1 MQRRCRS
8 NAEVMQKV
16 SRIPLS
22 RLEMAARVD
31 RRSSLF
37 VYMVEHHA
45 DLSGVLV
52 RAGRPNWKALSK
64 EFAAAGLTDING
76 NPPTDAVSRNTWVRV
91 RALVAKEGAPTTRP
105 RRERPSAAVATPGA
119 GGPTQLPPGPSA
131 GLAGATTP
139 PRSACTRPTFTFPT
153 RTTLKPRK
161 DDE

>member
-1 MQRRCRS
+1 M
-8 NAEVMQKV
+8 

-22 RLEMAARVD
+22 RLEKAARVD

-37 VYMVEHHA
+37 VYMLEHHA

-52 RAGRPNWKALSK
+52 RAGRPNWKALSQ

-76 NPPTDAVSRNTWVRV
+76 NPPTDAVSRNTWVKV
-91 RALVAKEGAPTTRP
+91 CALLAKEGVPTTRS

-119 GGPTQLPPGPSA
+119 GGPTQSPIGPAA
-131 GLAGATTP
+131 GLTRATTP
-139 PRSACTRPTFTFPT
+139 PPSAGPRPTYTFPT

>member
-1 MQRRCRS
+1 
-8 NAEVMQKV
+8 MQKV

-22 RLEMAARVD
+22 RLEKAARVD

-45 DLSGVLV
+45 DLSGVLA

-76 NPPTDAVSRNTWVRV
+76 KPPTDAVSRNTWVKV
-91 RALVAKEGAPTTRP
+91 RALVAKEGVPTTRP
-105 RRERPSAAVATPGA
+105 RRERPSTTVANLGA
-119 GGPTQLPPGPSA
+119 GGPTQLPPGPA
-131 GLAGATTP
+131 RATTLP
-139 PRSACTRPTFTFPT
+139 ASASARPAFTFPT

>member
-1 MQRRCRS
+1 M
-8 NAEVMQKV
+8 

-22 RLEMAARVD
+22 RLEKAARVD

-52 RAGRPNWKALSK
+52 RAGRPNWKALSQ

-76 NPPTDAVSRNTWVRV
+76 NPPTDAVSRNTWVKV
-91 RALVAKEGAPTTRP
+91 CALLAKEGVPTTRS

-119 GGPTQLPPGPSA
+119 GGPNQSPIGPA
-131 GLAGATTP
+131 ARLARATTP
-139 PRSACTRPTFTFPT
+139 PPSAGPRPTYTFPT

-161 DDE
+161 DDQ

>member
-1 MQRRCRS
+1 M
-8 NAEVMQKV
+8 

-22 RLEMAARVD
+22 RLEKAARVD

-37 VYMVEHHA
+37 VYMLEHHA

-52 RAGRPNWKALSK
+52 RAGRPNWKALSQ

-76 NPPTDAVSRNTWVRV
+76 NPPTDAVSRNTWVKV
-91 RALVAKEGAPTTRP
+91 CALLAKEGVPTTRP
-105 RRERPSAAVATPGA
+105 RRERPGAAVATPGA
-119 GGPTQLPPGPSA
+119 GGLTQSPTGPA
-131 GLAGATTP
+131 TGLARATTP
-139 PRSACTRPTFTFPT
+139 PPSAGPRPTYTFPT

>member
-1 MQRRCRS
+1 M
-8 NAEVMQKV
+8 

-22 RLEMAARVD
+22 RLEKAARVD

-52 RAGRPNWKALSK
+52 RAGRPNWKALSQ

-76 NPPTDAVSRNTWVRV
+76 NPPTDAVSRNTWVKV
-91 RALVAKEGAPTTRP
+91 CALVAKEGVPTTRS

-119 GGPTQLPPGPSA
+119 GGPTQSPTGPAA

-139 PRSACTRPTFTFPT
+139 PPSAGPRPTYTFPT

-161 DDE
+161 DDR

>member
-1 MQRRCRS
+1 M
-8 NAEVMQKV
+8 

-22 RLEMAARVD
+22 RLEKAARVD

-76 NPPTDAVSRNTWVRV
+76 NPPTDAVSRNTWVKV
-91 RALVAKEGAPTTRP
+91 CALVAKEGVPITRP
-105 RRERPSAAVATPGA
+105 RHERPGTAVAIPATGSLA
-119 GGPTQLPPGPSA
+119 QLPPEPVPGR
-131 GLAGATTP
+131 AGATAP
-139 PRSACTRPTFTFPT
+139 PPAVSPRQAGPKARPAYDFRPAS
-153 RTTLKPRK
+153 LKPRK
-161 DDE
+161 DED

>member
-1 MQRRCRS
+1 M
-8 NAEVMQKV
+8 

-22 RLEMAARVD
+22 RLEKAARVD

-37 VYMVEHHA
+37 VYMLEHHA

-52 RAGRPNWKALSK
+52 RAGRPNWKALSQ

-76 NPPTDAVSRNTWVRV
+76 NPPTDAVSRNTWVKV
-91 RALVAKEGAPTTRP
+91 CALVAKEGVPTTRS

-119 GGPTQLPPGPSA
+119 GGLTPSPNGPAA
-131 GLAGATTP
+131 GLARATTP
-139 PRSACTRPTFTFPT
+139 PPSAGPRPTYTFPT

-161 DDE
+161 DDQ

>member
-1 MQRRCRS
+1 M
-8 NAEVMQKV
+8 

-22 RLEMAARVD
+22 RLEKAARVD

-76 NPPTDAVSRNTWVRV
+76 NPPTDAVSRNTWVKV
-91 RALVAKEGAPTTRP
+91 CALVAKEGVPTTRS

-119 GGPTQLPPGPSA
+119 GGLTQSPTRPA
-131 GLAGATTP
+131 TGLARATTP
-139 PRSACTRPTFTFPT
+139 PPFAGPRPTYTFPT

-161 DDE
+161 DDQ

>member
-1 MQRRCRS
+1 
-8 NAEVMQKV
+8 MQKV

-22 RLEMAARVD
+22 RLEKAAWVD

-37 VYMVEHHA
+37 VYMIEHHA
-45 DLSGVLV
+45 DLSGVLM

-76 NPPTDAVSRNTWVRV
+76 NPPTDAVSRNTWVKV
-91 RALVAKEGAPTTRP
+91 RALVAKEGVPTK
-105 RRERPSAAVATPGA
+105 RRERPSAVVATPGA
-119 GGPTQLPPGPSA
+119 GGPTQLPPGPA
-131 GLAGATTP
+131 TGLPGATTP
-139 PRSACTRPTFTFPT
+139 PRSDRTRPAFTFPT